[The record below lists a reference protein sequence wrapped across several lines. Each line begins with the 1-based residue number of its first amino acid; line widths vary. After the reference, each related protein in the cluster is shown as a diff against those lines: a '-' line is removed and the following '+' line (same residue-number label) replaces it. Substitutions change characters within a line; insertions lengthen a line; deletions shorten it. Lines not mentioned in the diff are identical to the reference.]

1 MAADV
6 LRKITLRFRGFLI
19 LIPATLSA
27 IQIPPAHAGAFT
39 SEEFLSWAPRNQ
51 AFYIEASVGMA
62 SLIAG
67 QRDTAQGRCIDDWY
81 YGDEAAGTASI
92 LGVMRENPRNH
103 PRGIVLAVLQK
114 RCGPIGQ

>member
-1 MAADV
+1 MP
-6 LRKITLRFRGFLI
+6 F
-19 LIPATLSA
+19 A
-27 IQIPPAHAGAFT
+27 IQTFQAQANAFT
-39 SEEFLSWAPRNQ
+39 SEEFLSWAPQNQ

-81 YGDEAAGTASI
+81 YGDEAARRASI
-92 LGVMRENPRNH
+92 LGVMRENPRFH
-103 PRGIVLAVLQK
+103 PRGIMLAVLQK

>member
-1 MAADV
+1 MLTV
-6 LRKITLRFRGFLI
+6 
-19 LIPATLSA
+19 ATPLST
-27 IQIPPAHAGAFT
+27 QTPPAHAGAFT
-39 SEEFLSWAPRNQ
+39 SEDFLSWAPQNQ

-81 YGDEAAGTASI
+81 YGDEAEGTAAI
-92 LGVMRENPRNH
+92 LGVMRENPRYH